1 VPRVPE
7 NVRKVKVD
15 ALSLDLNN
23 FRFAIEQPDEAMA
36 FNYLFDQEDVMSVA
50 NSLLREGYRTNEVP
64 LVVEEGGRYV
74 VLEANRRVSAL
85 RALRDPSL
93 VPNHRDA
100 LEKLIRRHQTDADD
114 LPNEIYVTVYP
125 DRATA
130 APVLARQHIGEDKKR
145 WGLDEQAKFVLAQLT
160 GGADVK
166 TLRTT
171 LTGIKDV
178 VRLVRMGRVRQTLK
192 DTKFTESG
200 LAAYANGADLKMS
213 AFEYA
218 YRDRSIRPLLG
229 FEFDEDGNVIA
240 RPRTPGQIAVLER
253 LLHGFRTGEL
263 STRKVLNDKKG
274 KPYNDLLDELRAL
287 AGLTSTTPPS
297 PGPDTPTGG
306 PSRTP
311 AGQPKPTGPGPASGV
326 PGPAG
331 APTTPPPT
339 GPTSPPVGPN
349 NPDTKSKLRV
359 TVDYSGAPSGLQKRF
374 IELRGIDLDSHPAAA
389 AMLLRSVI
397 ESSIKY
403 HYARLGKNEVS
414 GMLGQVVPRLATD
427 YKKKYRALERPIDL
441 LQNGIS
447 PRSGPGS
454 GDWFN
459 QASHNPHMVI
469 EAQQVRDA
477 WQELESLVQFLLQ
490 PPAPSTQ

>member
-1 VPRVPE
+1 
-7 NVRKVKVD
+7 VRKVKVN

-23 FRFAIEQPDEAMA
+23 FRFAVEQPDEAMA
-36 FNYLFDQEDVMSVA
+36 FNYLFDEEDVMRVA

-64 LVVEEGGRYV
+64 LVVEENGRYV

-93 VPNHRDA
+93 VPNHRDS
-100 LEKLIRRHQTDADD
+100 LEQLIRRHQTDADE
-114 LPNEIYVTVYP
+114 LPSEIYVTVYP
-125 DRATA
+125 DRASA
-130 APVLARQHIGEDKKR
+130 SPVLARQHIGEDKKR

-166 TLRTT
+166 TLRAT

-178 VRLVRMGRVRQTLK
+178 VRLVRMGRVRQALK
-192 DTKFTESG
+192 DTGFIDTT
-200 LAAYANGADLKMS
+200 LVAYATGAELKMS

-229 FEFDEDGNVIA
+229 FEFNDDGDVIS
-240 RPRTPGQIAVLER
+240 RPQTPGQIAVLER
-253 LLHGFRTGEL
+253 LLHGFRNGEL

-274 KPYNDLLDELRAL
+274 QPYNDLVDELRSL
-287 AGLTSTTPPS
+287 AGLTSNTPPS
-297 PGPDTPTGG
+297 PGPESPTGD
-306 PSRTP
+306 PSPEP
-311 AGQPKPTGPGPASGV
+311 APQPT
-326 PGPAG
+326 
-331 APTTPPPT
+331 PT
-339 GPTSPPVGPN
+339 GPTSGVPMPAPAPTTPSPAGPSTTPVGPN

-359 TVDYSGAPSGLQKRF
+359 TVDFSDVPSGLQKRF
-374 IELRGIDLDSHPAAA
+374 IELRSIDLERHPAAA

-403 HYARLGKNEVS
+403 HYACLGNNKVS
-414 GMLGQVVPRLATD
+414 GMLGQVVPQLATD
-427 YKKKYRALERPIDL
+427 YRKKLRSLERPIDL
-441 LQNGIS
+441 LQNAIS
-447 PRSGPGS
+447 PRSGPGT

-459 QASHNPHMVI
+459 QASHNPHMAI

-477 WQELESLVQFLLQ
+477 WQELEPLVRFLLQ
-490 PPAPSTQ
+490 PRAPSTP